1 MPILGQRSSR
11 GDDVLYRPETEEVER
26 EREVGLTT
34 HEDSEP
40 TLADYARIVWGGR
53 WLILA
58 LVTVA
63 TTAALALSLS
73 MPKTY
78 IAQTTIMPLGQDRA
92 GGLAS
97 ALSGSLG
104 GALGIEN
111 PNEKLVAV
119 LNSRRVAGM
128 VVDELGLEAVLAQAT
143 GKKPTRDEAIET
155 LQRGLVKVSG
165 VGRGIITVRAQW
177 RDPAVTAAI
186 ANATISSAGRFL
198 NERSISMNFQILD
211 EAVPPLRPSGPRVRL
226 NVGMAIVLSAFV
238 ALFIV
243 FLREY
248 VRGVREHR
256 SFTGRNRPSGFEN
269 GSSAG

>member
-1 MPILGQRSSR
+1 M
-11 GDDVLYRPETEEVER
+11 LYRPETEPIER
-26 EREVGLTT
+26 ERDLDLLARE
-34 HEDSEP
+34 EQEP
-40 TLADYARIVWGGR
+40 TLADYARVVWGGR
-53 WLILA
+53 WLILT

-63 TTAALALSLS
+63 TTAALAASLNI
-73 MPKTY
+73 PKTFT
-78 IAQTTIMPLGQDRA
+78 AQTTIMPLGQERA

-111 PNEKLVAV
+111 PSDKLVAV
-119 LNSRRVAGM
+119 LQSRRVAGM
-128 VVDELGLEAVLAQAT
+128 VVDELGLEAVFAQAT

-155 LQRGLVKVSG
+155 VQKGIVKVSG

-177 RDPAVTAAI
+177 RDPALAAAI
-186 ANATISSAGRFL
+186 ANAAISSAGRFL

-226 NVGMAIVLSAFV
+226 NVAVAGGLSVFA

-243 FLREY
+243 FVLEY
-248 VRGVREHR
+248 VKGVRERH
-256 SFTGRNRPSGFEN
+256 SFNGRKTAKGFEN
-269 GSSAG
+269 GSPVG